1 MEDGN
6 TSFITSCIVFSSSE
20 VFNYYLKLF
29 QRWGSLICWGKQ
41 DSCGGDTEAVERSWM
56 GGKST
61 LEVLA
66 RWILRWFPIWSCGF
80 WWNDHLESLGMDFPQ
95 GDSMGLSYQPIL
107 CLCFLDGNTP
117 PKVTHNQ
124 YASSLPRTCTERER
138 ETKKG
143 NRTEL
148 EIDRWISTYFIVLLL
163 IGSDQICVIKVIVM
177 YKAAL
182 HNSSQYIGAVQL
194 FDLLSSG
201 W

>member
-1 MEDGN
+1 MGF
-6 TSFITSCIVFSSSE
+6 T
-20 VFNYYLKLF
+20 YLL
-29 QRWGSLICWGKQ
+29 R
-41 DSCGGDTEAVERSWM
+41 EARQLW
-56 GGKST
+56 
-61 LEVLA
+61 
-66 RWILRWFPIWSCGF
+66 RRYWSCWRKLNGGQVYAGSPCPL
-80 WWNDHLESLGMDFPQ
+80 NLEMISHMILWLLMEWPPWIPRN
-95 GDSMGLSYQPIL
+95 GLSTGRFNGAKLPTHPLPMFPRWEYSPKSNTQPI
-107 CLCFLDGNTP
+107 CIFIAQDMHT
-117 PKVTHNQ
+117 Q
-124 YASSLPRTCTERER
+124 RER
-138 ETKKG
+138 KKKG